1 MNQPSTPSYRKP
13 PVSEVA
19 VGLQFE
25 RLPIQTRH
33 LGQFWTEVAGSYPQT
48 EDVAP
53 LPEPGEVPGIEYVVV
68 PPLRRT
74 FLISNDGEFLL
85 QIQDNRF
92 YCNWRKLSP
101 DVFYPR
107 FPAVYDR
114 FVESWG
120 LFSDF
125 LKRQG
130 FAEISPTGYELT
142 YVNEIE
148 VSRESVAQDVAKC
161 VRMYVP
167 LQKPEFLPEPASISG
182 LWLYN
187 LPDSKGKLRANLNH
201 LRKPD
206 GRESFVLNLSCSGTV
221 SPKTSMADWFET
233 AHEWIVRGFTDLTTP
248 EAHQKWER
256 EK

>member
-1 MNQPSTPSYRKP
+1 MQM
-13 PVSEVA
+13 
-19 VGLQFE
+19 
-25 RLPIQTRH
+25 RH
-33 LGQFWTEVAGSYPQT
+33 FGQFWTEISESYPQT
-48 EDVAP
+48 EDAPP
-53 LPEPGEVPGIEYVVV
+53 LPEPGETPGIEFLTV

-74 FLISNDGEFLL
+74 FFISKDGAFLL
-85 QIQDNRF
+85 QVQDNRF

-101 DVFYPR
+101 DVTYPR

-114 FVESWG
+114 FVKGWG

-130 FAEISPTGYELT
+130 FPGINPIGYELT

-167 LQKPEFLPEPASISG
+167 LPDAEFLPDPASVSG
-182 LWLYN
+182 FWLYN
-187 LPDSKGKLRANLNH
+187 LPESKGTLRANLNH

-206 GRESFVLNLSCSGTV
+206 GRESMVLNLSCSGEV
-221 SPKTSMADWFET
+221 SPRNSMADWFQT
-233 AHEWIVRGFTDLTTP
+233 AHEWIVRGFTDLSTP